1 MVTLSTFIVVFSIL
15 GNHSDIFKKS
25 LGKHISFNGRFEIIK
40 QRLPI
45 FIENGNLLVGFGHAD
60 IAYQKFFKKYGAPN
74 NYMNMHNGVLQYNSD
89 EPYILRVM
97 YNYGILGLMLYVLL
111 LFYVGKNAYLAY
123 MQRKKI
129 MFLPILVSMF
139 AYFILRGTIENLN
152 FNFVITLF
160 VIAIAFTQKTE
171 NNEVL
176 N

>member
-1 MVTLSTFIVVFSIL
+1 
-15 GNHSDIFKKS
+15 
-25 LGKHISFNGRFEIIK
+25 
-40 QRLPI
+40 
-45 FIENGNLLVGFGHAD
+45 
-60 IAYQKFFKKYGAPN
+60 
-74 NYMNMHNGVLQYNSD
+74 
-89 EPYILRVM
+89 
-97 YNYGILGLMLYVLL
+97 
-111 LFYVGKNAYLAY
+111 

-129 MFLPILVSMF
+129 MFLPIFVSMF